1 MPVRWFGRATLYME
15 SILMALQPLS
25 VGALPIPNPLQE
37 KSMRLELWTFAAAAV
52 LVAGIAGPAS
62 AQNGPGGSYLATCR
76 NIQTSGSALTAEC
89 RDSSGHYHISSM
101 AFTQCRGDIGNNNG
115 TLFCNAPNNR
125 GGNGGNSFASGGPV
139 SGSFEATCRN
149 IRTSGDVITAQCRDP
164 SGHYHDTRMRIGQ
177 CQGDI
182 GNDNGQL
189 FCNEGAPGRRYG
201 N

>member
-1 MPVRWFGRATLYME
+1 
-15 SILMALQPLS
+15 MALQPLP
-25 VGALPIPNPLQE
+25 VGPSYPLQE
-37 KSMRLELWTFAAAAV
+37 RSMRLELWTCAAAAV
-52 LVAGIAGPAS
+52 LLAGIAGPAS
-62 AQNGPGGSYLATCR
+62 AQSAPGGSYIATCR
-76 NIQTSGSALTAEC
+76 NIQTSGTALTAEC

-101 AFTQCRGDIGNNNG
+101 AFPQCRGDIGNNNG

-125 GGNGGNSFASGGPV
+125 SGNGYGGGGNGFASGGPV

-149 IRTSGDVITAQCRDP
+149 IRSSGDFITAECRDP
-164 SGHYHDTRMRIGQ
+164 SGHYHNTSMRIGQ
-177 CQGDI
+177 CRGDI